1 MDLIRE
7 KRFPGNYT
15 EEVLNVLK
23 RLSITNLKHVK
34 IMGSTSIRSQQYAGD
49 IDTEDTAKIDSYA
62 QAAEALKEVI
72 KRIDSSIFI
81 TDFKIGEVTMWDV
94 LHGSTREG
102 EFDLVKSL
110 QKLSALKNVGIISEA
125 EFKGAER
132 LLRAVKDPLTLV
144 EAKKG
149 IRFHILRWKP
159 SEVLAGVKKVR
170 GLTISLEDAIAS
182 GGLIKLDVIKDID
195 KFTEIT
201 MIYTLKLNGKQV
213 TKVSENLIKSLED
226 DIVYFDKRNP
236 FKALKR
242 AFSLAKATKNTSEIE
257 FLVPLLNSDLGRLY
271 NIVSNLDTI
280 LLLLEQPDVPIVS
293 VHENLDEIKA
303 RMGNIYS
310 LKEFLD
316 VETNILGALE
326 TMKKMSAKRLKPAL
340 LSLSRSLQTILNNE
354 TEKKLKSV

>member
-7 KRFPGNYT
+7 KHFPGNYT
-15 EEVLNVLK
+15 EQVLDVLK
-23 RLSITNLKHVK
+23 KMSITDLKHVK
-34 IMGSTSIRSQQYAGD
+34 IVGSTSVRSQQYAGD
-49 IDTEDTAKIDSYA
+49 IDADNTVKIDSYA

-72 KRIDSSIFI
+72 KRIGSDPSIFI

-94 LHGSTREG
+94 LHG

-110 QKLSALKNVGIISEA
+110 KKLSALKKSIISEA

-159 SEVLAGVKKVR
+159 SEVLAGVKNIR
-170 GLTISLEDAIAS
+170 GITISLEDAIAS
-182 GGLIKLDVIKDID
+182 GGLIKLDVIKDTD
-195 KFTEIT
+195 RFTEIS

-213 TKVSENLIKSLED
+213 TKVGQNLIESLKE
-226 DIVYFDKRNP
+226 DIVYFDKRNA

-242 AFSLAKATKNTSEIE
+242 AFSLAKVTKNTSELE
-257 FLVPLLNSDLGRLY
+257 FLVPILNSDLGRLY
-271 NIVSNLDTI
+271 NIVSNLETI
-280 LLLLEQPDVPIVS
+280 LLLLEQPNVPIAS

-310 LKEFLD
+310 LEEFLD

-340 LSLSRSLQTILNNE
+340 LSLSTSLQTILNKE

>member
-1 MDLIRE
+1 MDLIQE
-7 KRFPGNYT
+7 KHFPGNYT
-15 EEVLNVLK
+15 EQVLDVLK
-23 RLSITNLKHVK
+23 RMSVTNLKHVK
-34 IMGSTSIRSQQYAGD
+34 IVGSTSVRSQQYAGD
-49 IDTEDTAKIDSYA
+49 IDADNTVKIDSYA
-62 QAAEALKEVI
+62 QAASLLKEVI
-72 KRIDSSIFI
+72 KRLDSSIFI
-81 TDFKIGEVTMWDV
+81 TDFKIGEMPMWDV
-94 LHGSTREG
+94 LHSTREG

-110 QKLSALKNVGIISEA
+110 QKLSALKNSIISEA

-159 SEVLAGVKKVR
+159 SEVLAGVKNIR
-170 GLTISLEDAIAS
+170 GITISLEDAIAS
-182 GGLIKLDVIKDID
+182 GGLIKLDVIKDTD
-195 KFTEIT
+195 RFTEIS
-201 MIYTLKLNGKQV
+201 MIYTMKLNGKQI
-213 TKVSENLIKSLED
+213 TKVGQNLIQSLEE

-242 AFSLAKATKNTSEIE
+242 AFSLAKVTKNTSELE

-271 NIVSNLDTI
+271 NIVSNLETI
-280 LLLLEQPDVPIVS
+280 LLLLEQPDVPIAA

-310 LKEFLD
+310 LKEFLN
-316 VETNILGALE
+316 VEINILGALG

-340 LSLSRSLQTILNNE
+340 LSLTTSLQTILNKE

>member
-7 KRFPGNYT
+7 KQFPGNYT
-15 EEVLNVLK
+15 EEVLDVLK

-34 IMGSTSIRSQQYAGD
+34 IVGSTSVRSQQYAGD
-49 IDTEDTAKIDSYA
+49 IDADDTMKIDSYA

-72 KRIDSSIFI
+72 KRIADIFI

-94 LHGSTREG
+94 LHG

-110 QKLSALKNVGIISEA
+110 QKLSALKNSIISEA

-182 GGLIKLDVIKDID
+182 GGLIKLDVIKDTD
-195 KFTEIT
+195 RFTEIS

-213 TKVSENLIKSLED
+213 GISENLIKSLED

-242 AFSLAKATKNTSEIE
+242 AFSLAKVTKNTSEIE

-280 LLLLEQPDVPIVS
+280 LLLLEQPDVPIND

-340 LSLSRSLQTILNNE
+340 LSLSTSLQTILNKE

>member
-15 EEVLNVLK
+15 EEVLDVLK
-23 RLSITNLKHVK
+23 RLSVTNLKHVK
-34 IMGSTSIRSQQYAGD
+34 IVGSTSVRSQQYAGD
-49 IDTEDTAKIDSYA
+49 VDANDTVKIDSYA
-62 QAAEALKEVI
+62 QAASLLKEVI
-72 KRIDSSIFI
+72 KRLDSSIFI

-94 LHGSTREG
+94 LQGDTREG

-110 QKLSALKNVGIISEA
+110 QKLSALKKSIISEA

-144 EAKKG
+144 EAKKA

-182 GGLIKLDVIKDID
+182 GGLIKLDVIKDTD
-195 KFTEIT
+195 RFTEIS
-201 MIYTLKLNGKQV
+201 MIYTMKLNGKQR
-213 TKVSENLIKSLED
+213 KVGQNLIESLED
-226 DIVYFDKRNP
+226 DIVYFDKRNA

-242 AFSLAKATKNTSEIE
+242 AFSLAKVTKNTSELE

-271 NIVSNLDTI
+271 NIISNVDTI
-280 LLLLEQPDVPIVS
+280 LLLLEQPDVPIDD

-340 LSLSRSLQTILNNE
+340 LSLTTSLQTILNKE
-354 TEKKLKSV
+354 TEKKIKSV

>member
-15 EEVLNVLK
+15 EEVLDVLK

-34 IMGSTSIRSQQYAGD
+34 IMGSTSVRSQQYAGD
-49 IDTEDTAKIDSYA
+49 IDAEDTAKIDSYA

-94 LHGSTREG
+94 LHG

-110 QKLSALKNVGIISEA
+110 QKLSALKNVHISEA

-182 GGLIKLDVIKDID
+182 GGLIKLDVIKDTD
-195 KFTEIT
+195 RFTEIT
-201 MIYTLKLNGKQV
+201 MIYNLKLNGKQV

-280 LLLLEQPDVPIVS
+280 LLLLEQPAPIAA

>member
-7 KRFPGNYT
+7 KQFPGNYT
-15 EEVLNVLK
+15 EEVLDVLK

-34 IMGSTSIRSQQYAGD
+34 IMGSTSVRSQQYAGD
-49 IDTEDTAKIDSYA
+49 IDADDTMKIDSYA
-62 QAAEALKEVI
+62 LAVEALKEVI

-81 TDFKIGEVTMWDV
+81 TDFKIGEVTTWDV
-94 LHGSTREG
+94 LHGSREG

-110 QKLSALKNVGIISEA
+110 QKLSTLRGIISEA

-182 GGLIKLDVIKDID
+182 GGLIKLDVIKDTD

-280 LLLLEQPDVPIVS
+280 LLLLEQPDVPIAA

-340 LSLSRSLQTILNNE
+340 LSLSRSLQTILNKE

>member
-15 EEVLNVLK
+15 EEVLDVLK

-49 IDTEDTAKIDSYA
+49 IDAEDTVKIDSYA

-94 LHGSTREG
+94 VGTR

-110 QKLSALKNVGIISEA
+110 QKLSALKNVHIISEA

-132 LLRAVKDPLTLV
+132 LLRAVKGPSTLV
-144 EAKKG
+144 EAKKA

-182 GGLIKLDVIKDID
+182 GGLIKLDVIKDTD
-195 KFTEIT
+195 RFTEIT
-201 MIYTLKLNGKQV
+201 MIYTLKLNGKYV
-213 TKVSENLIKSLED
+213 RVSENLKKSLEE
-226 DIVYFDKRNP
+226 DIVYYDKRNP

-280 LLLLEQPDVPIVS
+280 LLLLEQPDVPIND

-326 TMKKMSAKRLKPAL
+326 MMKKMSAKRLKPAL
-340 LSLSRSLQTILNNE
+340 LSLSRSLQTILNKE
-354 TEKKLKSV
+354 TENKIKSV

>member
-7 KRFPGNYT
+7 KQFPGNYT
-15 EEVLNVLK
+15 EEVLDTLK
-23 RLSITNLKHVK
+23 KMSITNLNHVK
-34 IMGSTSIRSQQYAGD
+34 IVGSVSIRSQQYAGD
-49 IDTEDTAKIDSYA
+49 VDANDIVKIDSYA
-62 QAAEALKEVI
+62 QAASLLKEVI
-72 KRIDSSIFI
+72 KRLDPSIFI

-94 LHGSTREG
+94 LHG

-110 QKLSALKNVGIISEA
+110 QKLSALKNSIISEA

-132 LLRAVKDPLTLV
+132 LLRAVKDPLTLA

-159 SEVLAGVKKVR
+159 SEVLAGVKNLR
-170 GLTISLEDAIAS
+170 GITISLEDAIAS
-182 GGLIKLDVIKDID
+182 GGLIKLDVIKDTD
-195 KFTEIT
+195 RFTEIS
-201 MIYTLKLNGKQV
+201 MIYTMKLNGKQI
-213 TKVSENLIKSLED
+213 TKVSHDLIKSLEE
-226 DIVYFDKRNP
+226 DIVYFSERSP

-242 AFSLAKATKNTSEIE
+242 AFSLAKVTKNTSELE

-271 NIVSNLDTI
+271 NIVSNLETI
-280 LLLLEQPDVPIVS
+280 LLLLEQPNVPIAA

-310 LKEFLD
+310 LKEFLE
-316 VETNILGALE
+316 VETNTLGALK

-340 LSLSRSLQTILNNE
+340 FSLSTSLQTILNKE